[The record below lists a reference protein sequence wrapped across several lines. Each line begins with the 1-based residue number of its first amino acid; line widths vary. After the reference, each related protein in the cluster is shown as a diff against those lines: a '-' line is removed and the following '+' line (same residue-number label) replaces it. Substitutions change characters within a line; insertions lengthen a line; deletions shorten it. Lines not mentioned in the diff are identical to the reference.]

1 MKKIKTGLKYL
12 YITIFLLIVF
22 AVFFVSNKYNVVNKI
37 KNQAL
42 TMGFSSGSGSHSG
55 QSGFASGS
63 GSATN
68 TGSGSGTNSTSKT
81 LSLINLYD
89 PYNMYLV
96 QIGNLTQLQEFYLK
110 TKFLTSYDGAD
121 FYSYTK
127 NQIIG
132 GSKINLYLEKSGT
145 SESAGVYANS
155 YYLNKDFIVQSSSCA
170 ERGSVKNKQ
179 DATNKLPVMPI
190 LSGLYGTCGLLSVA
204 HSVNTTLGLIPPN
217 GMATSSVVNGKIVWN
232 SQYLEWLMQNV
243 INKGETGISLS
254 NLQKIYKKYKNTFLG
269 KAWMN
274 IAAVTNMDNIL
285 KLFWN
290 KKTDCMFHNWTA
302 QGNGSHISH
311 IKNIYKRV
319 NPKTKKTE
327 TVVEL
332 TNTLDQGDK
341 NNNGAPTNP
350 GSTVLVIDSAGKV
363 SVSHHT
369 AGVSKV
375 DQEHWAA
382 VVKTGM
388 LFQIIC
394 TSY

>member
-1 MKKIKTGLKYL
+1 MKNKTS
-12 YITIFLLIVF
+12 IVVIVIIIILAGILF
-22 AVFFVSNKYNVVNKI
+22 ANKSDFVSRI
-37 KNQAL
+37 KNQAS
-42 TMGFSSGSGSHSG
+42 TIMGFSSGSGSHSG

-63 GSATN
+63 GSAIN
-68 TGSGSGTNSTSKT
+68 TGSGSGSNSTNKT

-121 FYSYTK
+121 FYNYTK

-145 SESAGVYANS
+145 SESAGVYAGL
-155 YYLNKDFIVQSSSCA
+155 YYLNKNFIVQSSSCA
-170 ERGSVKNKQ
+170 QEGSVKNKQ
-179 DATNKLPVMPI
+179 EANNKLSVMPI
-190 LSGLYGTCGLLSVA
+190 LSSIKGTCGLLSVA
-204 HSVNTTLGLIPPN
+204 HSVNTTLGLTPPN
-217 GMATSSVVNGKIVWN
+217 GMATSTIVNGKKVWN
-232 SQYLEWLMQNV
+232 PQYLEWLLQNV
-243 INKGETGISLS
+243 VNKGAAAITLGDLE
-254 NLQKIYKKYKNTFLG
+254 KIYKKYKKAFSG
-269 KAWMN
+269 KSWMN
-274 IAAVTNMDNIL
+274 IAAVSNMDNIL

-302 QGNGSHISH
+302 LGNGSHISH

-319 NPKTKKTE
+319 NPKTNKTE

-332 TNTLDQGDK
+332 TNTLEQGDK
-341 NNNGAPTNP
+341 NNNGVPSNP

-363 SVSHHT
+363 SVDHHT

-382 VVKTGM
+382 VVKAGM